1 MRREPVQ
8 LQLFRR
14 LPVPEALPSLR
25 RSSAQ
30 RAPLGGACPAA
41 AVQLAFAFVLRALES
56 DADDDFDFPVR
67 RVVSAAEAA
76 PLKADAPRSIFDV
89 ATLLR
94 MSNALRVHGRT
105 GHDEAFKPATSE
117 VKRIEGG
124 ARVVG
129 AAYPANRWTPE
140 REEAERARRARQ
152 KPPKPVKK
160 ARTRSR
166 KLLELIG
173 GNAGE

>member
-1 MRREPVQ
+1 MHRDPVQ

-14 LPVPEALPSLR
+14 LQVPDARPSLR
-25 RSSAQ
+25 RAPAQ
-30 RAPLGGACPAA
+30 RAPVGDACSA
-41 AVQLAFAFVLRALES
+41 AVQLAFTFVLRALQS

-67 RVVSAAEAA
+67 RVIRAAEAA
-76 PLKADAPRSIFDV
+76 PLKASAPRSIFDV
-89 ATLLR
+89 QTLLR
-94 MSNALRVHGRT
+94 MSTALRVHGRT
-105 GHDEAFKPATSE
+105 GHDEAFRAEAPA
-117 VKRIEGG
+117 VQRFDGG

-173 GNAGE
+173 GATED